1 MALWCWNERVDC
13 LGRFSL
19 MLVAG
24 KMLVALGVS
33 LWNGD
38 SVGIFGFLDFF
49 DFLEL
54 MEEVVVLV
62 WWRWP
67 EVWG

>member
-24 KMLVALGVS
+24 KMLVAVGVS

-54 MEEVVVLV
+54 MEDF
-62 WWRWP
+62 
-67 EVWG
+67 

>member
-13 LGRFSL
+13 L
-19 MLVAG
+19 
-24 KMLVALGVS
+24 S

>member
-1 MALWCWNERVDC
+1 
-13 LGRFSL
+13 